1 MDAAVEHRDTS
12 SHPSNLHDNPLQHFG
27 ATVRQYRQQRGLT
40 LKALAN
46 RMGIRRSSY
55 MSEIELGKRNITV
68 LMLLRL
74 ARAFDIP
81 VAWLLA
87 GLDTYADG
95 TPSTPDESLL
105 SREIRETGVLHGA
118 TPSLEPDDQAILLL
132 PFLGATIRQYRQQ
145 RHLMQAELATM
156 TGVSRSHICQIEQG
170 NRSISLLNLLSIAT
184 TFALPVSSLLAPL
197 ETSQALDVLPPK
209 NTTEE

>member
-12 SHPSNLHDNPLQHFG
+12 SYPSYLHDNPLQHFG

-81 VAWLLA
+81 VAWLLV
-87 GLDTYADG
+87 GLDTHADC
-95 TPSTPDESLL
+95 TSSTPDESLF
-105 SREIRETGVLHGA
+105 SREICETGVLHGA
-118 TPSLEPDDQAILLL
+118 TPSLEPDDQAIIL

-145 RHLMQAELATM
+145 RHLLQAELATM

-184 TFALPVSSLLAPL
+184 TFALPVSSLLVPL
-197 ETSQALDVLPPK
+197 ESSEALDVFPPK
-209 NTTEE
+209 NTTEG

>member
-1 MDAAVEHRDTS
+1 MDAAVEHRDIS

-27 ATVRQYRQQRGLT
+27 ALVRQYRQQRGLT
-40 LKALAN
+40 HKALAN

-55 MSEIELGKRNITV
+55 MSEIELGKRNIAV

-74 ARAFDIP
+74 ARALDIP

-87 GLDTYADG
+87 GLDTHADC
-95 TPSTPDESLL
+95 TPSTLDTSLL
-105 SREIRETGVLHGA
+105 SREMRETEVLHSA
-118 TPSLEPDDQAILLL
+118 TPSLEPDEQAILLPL
-132 PFLGATIRQYRQQ
+132 LGATIRQYRQQ
-145 RHLMQAELATM
+145 RHLLQVELATM

-197 ETSQALDVLPPK
+197 ETSQALDVLPRK
-209 NTTEE
+209 NTPEE